1 MLNTCKSK
9 SCSIIKLRLTESGRS
24 RQESRGTY
32 RGEDR
37 DPIRAALDAQLQ
49 DKISQK
55 EREIRK
61 VLEEFVEA
69 EIEKRNFARSDFD
82 FRLLDPFV
90 AQVINEHAR
99 RFDPSILKTKH
110 ESFSRLLNQLRKED
124 SPVCKLSGETRY

>member
-1 MLNTCKSK
+1 MQIEIMFDHQTKTHWK
-9 SCSIIKLRLTESGRS
+9 RPFTAGIEG
-24 RQESRGTY
+24 Y

-69 EIEKRNFARSDFD
+69 EIEKREAT
-82 FRLLDPFV
+82 L
-90 AQVINEHAR
+90 
-99 RFDPSILKTKH
+99 
-110 ESFSRLLNQLRKED
+110 D
-124 SPVCKLSGETRY
+124 SPLSL